1 MLAQALEQ
9 AQHAVHLDTARSDL
23 PAAIAAYDEA
33 IALLQRV
40 VARRAR
46 KPGTEAEIERVT
58 DIVSPPAWATLR
70 FPVREA
76 VAHFFCLPFCSVL
89 FLFACAFLF
98 FSFCLLA

>member
-58 DIVSPPAWATLR
+58 NIVSPP
-70 FPVREA
+70 PPGP
-76 VAHFFCLPFCSVL
+76 HFASP
-89 FLFACAFLF
+89 
-98 FSFCLLA
+98 